1 MEKLDPA
8 LREAARDLGAGP
20 LRSFLS
26 VVLPETLPG
35 VMSGLAMTFVPS
47 TGMFFIS
54 DLLGGGTNMLLGNL
68 INNQLTVSRDWPFG
82 AALSIL
88 MVGILRDES
97 VPPRGRH
104 GRHGGVLRR
113 CAQTIAG
120 DAPDGPSPICG

>member
-1 MEKLDPA
+1 MQHHSHRGSA

-88 MVGILRDES
+88 MVGMTFCVMSLCRR
-97 VPPRGRH
+97 V
-104 GRHGGVLRR
+104 GG
-113 CAQTIAG
+113 T
-120 DAPDGPSPICG
+120 DGTEVF